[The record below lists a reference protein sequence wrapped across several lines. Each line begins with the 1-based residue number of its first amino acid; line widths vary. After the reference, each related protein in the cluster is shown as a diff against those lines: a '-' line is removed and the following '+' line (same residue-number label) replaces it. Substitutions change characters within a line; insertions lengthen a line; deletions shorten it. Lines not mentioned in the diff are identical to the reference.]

1 MLFDF
6 FPVKRQEKTNSLVR
20 KHKFIR
26 FTFRNDL
33 LRKNTV
39 AESGAPSLLQK
50 EKRRSAKFDVLKVL
64 FPDIGK
70 ITNPNAK
77 LETNSVLGIINKTLG
92 R

>member
-1 MLFDF
+1 M
-6 FPVKRQEKTNSLVR
+6 
-20 KHKFIR
+20 
-26 FTFRNDL
+26 FRNDL

-39 AESGAPSLLQK
+39 AESEVPSLLQK